1 MSTIFLFALI
11 GIGIGGF
18 YGLLAS
24 GIVIGHKGS
33 GLINL
38 DQGALA
44 MYPAYTYVTMRET
57 GDIYFP
63 WVDFIPGPIDIPY
76 QLSIASSGVGKF
88 PSFLAAMFMSV
99 LLGIAVQTLVFGPL
113 RNKPP
118 ISKIIGSLGALFY
131 LTSVAF
137 YQFGGKNRT
146 VDGIL
151 PGGSWENPFGLG
163 GQLTYE
169 RISLVLIALAVGG
182 ALAAYYRFSQTGL
195 ATRAIEDSES
205 GATLLGYSI
214 KKIATTNWLLSTV
227 ITGFAGILALD
238 LVSLSPNRY
247 TLFVIPAL
255 GAALFGNLTSPWL
268 ATVGG
273 VLLGVFQTAAAGL
286 TLKTWWPEWIPS
298 EGLRHAIPLLMIII
312 FQYTRG
318 HKLPVRG
325 SRFAEPQPTA
335 SSGKNLPWQIAL
347 IGAVVLW
354 VLISGSP
361 LTQGKLLT
369 SIIAA
374 ILMMSSV
381 IIIGYLGQL
390 SLANLTFAGV
400 AGYLSTRLA
409 ASGESYGFS
418 PFILDGP
425 GFPAPIA
432 MLFGVAVAVIVG
444 LLIAVPAIRIRGLQL
459 AVVTLAGAVAA
470 NELLMANEPLMGK
483 GARSNLSVPPPNW
496 FGIDVTVDPSVS
508 RDRSTLIIFC
518 SIWLVLIVLA
528 VIGIR
533 RGTIGRNFLAVR
545 SNERAAAAYGVDVS
559 GMKLL
564 GFGIGSAIAGIAGVL
579 TAYQHTILQI
589 TSWDALAGI
598 TNVTLLFLGGV
609 AHLGGALLGS
619 VISPGGLLSTTSS
632 EGQIL
637 RNAGAGA
644 LMIAVAIFRPD
655 GLVSLLT
662 VVKERF
668 SIGFNFAKKSLS
680 HIISTSSR
688 GNTF

>member
-1 MSTIFLFALI
+1 MNSILI
-11 GIGIGGF
+11 LGLLGIGIGGF

-44 MYPAYTYVTMRET
+44 MYPAYTFVTMRES

-76 QLSIASSGVGKF
+76 QMSVASEGVGKF
-88 PSFLAAMFMSV
+88 PSFVAAIFMSL

-113 RNKPP
+113 RNKPA

-137 YQFGGKNRT
+137 YQFGGKNRIT
-146 VDGIL
+146 DGIL
-151 PGGSWENPFGLG
+151 PNGSWENPFGLD
-163 GQLTYE
+163 GQLSYE
-169 RISLVLIALAVGG
+169 RISLLVIALLVGG
-182 ALAAYYRFSQTGL
+182 GLAAYYRFTRTGL
-195 ATRAIEDSES
+195 ATRAVEDSES

-214 KKIATTNWLLSTV
+214 RKIATLNWLLSTV

-273 VLLGVFQTAAAGL
+273 ILLGVFQSATAGL

-298 EGLRHAIPLLMIII
+298 EGLRHAIPLLMIIG

-325 SRFAEPQPTA
+325 TRFADRQPTA
-335 SSGKNLPWQIAL
+335 SDGRNLLWQIL
-347 IGAVVLW
+347 LVGTIVIW
-354 VLISGSP
+354 VLIKGSA
-361 LTQGKLLT
+361 LTQGKLIT

-374 ILMMSSV
+374 VLMMSSV

-418 PFILDGP
+418 PFVLEGP
-425 GFPAPIA
+425 GLPSPVA
-432 MLFGVAVAVIVG
+432 MLFGVTIAVFIG
-444 LLIAVPAIRIRGLQL
+444 LLIAAPAIRIRGLQL

-470 NELLMANEPLMGK
+470 NELIMANEPLIGK

-496 FGIDVTVDPSVS
+496 FGIDITVDPSVS

-518 SIWLVLIVLA
+518 SIWLLIVVLG

-533 RGTIGRNFLAVR
+533 RGITGRRFLAVR
-545 SNERAAAAYGVDVS
+545 SNERAAAACGVDVS
-559 GMKLL
+559 GTKLL
-564 GFGIGSAIAGIAGVL
+564 GFGVGSAIAGIAGVL
-579 TAYQHTILQI
+579 TAYQQTVLQI
-589 TSWDALAGI
+589 STWDALAGI

-609 AHLGGALLGS
+609 AHLGGALIGAA
-619 VISPGGLLSTTSS
+619 ISPGGLLSTTSS

-637 RNAGAGA
+637 RNAAAGA
-644 LMIAVAIFRPD
+644 IMIAVAIFRPD

-662 VVKERF
+662 VAKERI
-668 SIGFNFAKKSLS
+668 SQSVNFAKKSLS
-680 HIISTSSR
+680 HIISSSTR
-688 GNTF
+688 ENSF